1 MSVPEFGFID
11 TKYRSKVMR
20 KIVPASVALALSLAS
35 PCIAELP
42 KSDVTQV
49 VMLGTGTPNADPERS
64 GPAVAIVVNGT
75 PYLVDFGPGVV
86 RRASAMS
93 PTYGGT
99 IAGLEVKNLR
109 YAFLTHLHSDH
120 SAGLSDLIFTPWVLE
135 RDRPLELYG
144 PDGIEEMASNVLEA
158 YRADIDY
165 RVYGLEPAN
174 NEGWRVNAH
183 TVEEGAIFED
193 DNVRVE
199 AFRVRHGTWPNAYGY
214 RFTTPDR
221 VIVISGD
228 AAPDEAVERYARGAD
243 ILIHEVYSVEG
254 FKKRDPFWQKY
265 HSTNH
270 TSTHELGELAS
281 RAKPKLLVLYH
292 VLFWGASEETVLRE
306 VREKY
311 AGEVVLADD
320 LDVF

>member
-1 MSVPEFGFID
+1 VG
-11 TKYRSKVMR
+11 V
-20 KIVPASVALALSLAS
+20 KILRRHVAILVTLALSHPVPSL
-35 PCIAELP
+35 AELAA
-42 KSDVTQV
+42 SDTTQV

-86 RRASAMS
+86 RRAAAMS
-93 PTYGGT
+93 PTYGGP
-99 IAGLEVKNLR
+99 IAGLEVENLR

-120 SAGLSDLIFTPWVLE
+120 SAGLSDLILTPWVLE
-135 RDRPLELYG
+135 RDQPLELYG
-144 PDGIEEMASNVLEA
+144 PDGIEEMASHILKA

-174 NEGWRVNAH
+174 NLGWRVNAH
-183 TVEEGAIFED
+183 TVEEVVVFED
-193 DNVRVE
+193 DNVKVE

-228 AAPDEAVERYARGAD
+228 AAPDETIERYADGAD

-254 FKKRDPFWQKY
+254 FERRDPYWQKY

-270 TSTHELGELAS
+270 TSAHELGELAS
-281 RAKPKLLVLYH
+281 RAKPGLLVLYH

>member
-1 MSVPEFGFID
+1 MQKLLSI
-11 TKYRSKVMR
+11 
-20 KIVPASVALALSLAS
+20 SVALTLSLAP
-35 PCIAELP
+35 PCFAELTA
-42 KSDVTQV
+42 SDTTQV

-64 GPAVAIVVNGT
+64 GPAVAIVVNDT

-86 RRASAMS
+86 RRAAAMS
-93 PTYGGT
+93 PTYGGA
-99 IAGLEVKNLR
+99 IEGLEVKNLR
-109 YAFLTHLHSDH
+109 HAFLTHLHSDH
-120 SAGLSDLIFTPWVLE
+120 SAGLSDLILTPWVLE
-135 RDRPLELYG
+135 RDEPLELFG

-158 YRADIDY
+158 YRGDIDY

-174 NEGWRVNAH
+174 NEGWRVNAR
-183 TVEEGAIFED
+183 TVEEGVVFED
-193 DNVRVE
+193 DNVTVE

-228 AAPDEAVERYARGAD
+228 AAPDEA

-254 FKKRDPFWQKY
+254 FRKRDPYWQKY

-270 TSTHELGELAS
+270 TSAHELGELAS

-292 VLFWGASEETVLRE
+292 VLFWGSSEEQVLRE

-311 AGEVVLADD
+311 DGEVVLADD

>member
-1 MSVPEFGFID
+1 M
-11 TKYRSKVMR
+11 MR
-20 KIVPASVALALSLAS
+20 NRLVIFFLFAATLAVSAA
-35 PCIAELP
+35 AELQP
-42 KSDVTQV
+42 SGVTRV
-49 VMLGTGTPNADPERS
+49 VMLGTGTPNADPQRS
-64 GPAVAIVVNGT
+64 GPAVAIVVNDT

-86 RRASAMS
+86 RRAAAMS
-93 PTYGGT
+93 PTYGGP
-99 IAGLEVKNLR
+99 IAGLEVDRLR

-120 SAGLSDLIFTPWVLE
+120 SSGLSDLILTPWVLE
-135 RDRPLELYG
+135 RDEPLELYG
-144 PDGIEEMASNVLEA
+144 PDGIEEMASNILEA

-174 NEGWRVNAH
+174 NTGWRVNAH
-183 TVEEGAIFED
+183 TVEAGVVFED
-193 DNVRVE
+193 DNVTVE

-228 AAPDEAVERYARGAD
+228 AAPDEAVERFAKGAD

-254 FKKRDPFWQKY
+254 FRKRDPYWQKY
-265 HSTNH
+265 HSSNH
-270 TSTHELGELAS
+270 TSAHELGELAT
-281 RAKPKLLVLYH
+281 RAQPKLLVLYH

-311 AGEVVLADD
+311 SGEVVLADD

>member
-1 MSVPEFGFID
+1 M
-11 TKYRSKVMR
+11 MR
-20 KIVPASVALALSLAS
+20 NRLVIFFLFAATLAVSAA
-35 PCIAELP
+35 AELP
-42 KSDVTQV
+42 PSGVTRV
-49 VMLGTGTPNADPERS
+49 VMLGTGTPNADPQRS
-64 GPAVAIVVNGT
+64 GPAVAIVVNDT

-86 RRASAMS
+86 RRAAAMS
-93 PTYGGT
+93 PTYGGP
-99 IAGLEVKNLR
+99 IAGLEVDRLR

-120 SAGLSDLIFTPWVLE
+120 SAGLSDLILTPWVLE
-135 RDRPLELYG
+135 RDEPLELYG
-144 PDGIEEMASNVLEA
+144 PDGIEEMASNILEA

-174 NEGWRVNAH
+174 NTGWRVNAH
-183 TVEEGAIFED
+183 TVEEGVVFED
-193 DNVRVE
+193 DNVTVE

-228 AAPDEAVERYARGAD
+228 AAPDEAMERFAKGAD

-254 FKKRDPFWQKY
+254 FRKREPYWQKY
-265 HSTNH
+265 HSSNH
-270 TSTHELGELAS
+270 TSAHELGELAS
-281 RAKPKLLVLYH
+281 RARPKLLVLYH
-292 VLFWGASEETVLRE
+292 VLFWGASEDTVLRE

-311 AGEVVLADD
+311 SGEVVLADD

>member
-1 MSVPEFGFID
+1 MFGFGFVYAI
-11 TKYRSKVMR
+11 YGSQVMR
-20 KIVPASVALALSLAS
+20 KLVAILGTLALSLPVPSLGELAAS
-35 PCIAELP
+35 
-42 KSDVTQV
+42 DRTQV

-64 GPAVAIVVNGT
+64 GPAVAVVVNDT

-86 RRASAMS
+86 RRAAAMS
-93 PTYGGT
+93 PTWGGP

-120 SAGLSDLIFTPWVLE
+120 SAGLSDLILTPWVLE

-144 PDGIEEMASNVLEA
+144 PDGIEEMAAHVVKA

-183 TVEEGAIFED
+183 TVEEGVVFED
-193 DNVRVE
+193 ENVKVE

-228 AAPDEAVERYARGAD
+228 VAPDEAVERYAKGAD

-254 FKKRDPFWQKY
+254 FRKRDPYWQKY

-270 TSTHELGELAS
+270 TSAHELGELAS
-281 RAKPKLLVLYH
+281 RAEPRLLVLYH

-311 AGEVVLADD
+311 DGEVVLADD

>member
-1 MSVPEFGFID
+1 MSIHFFTVVTLFTVLTGTCF
-11 TKYRSKVMR
+11 
-20 KIVPASVALALSLAS
+20 
-35 PCIAELP
+35 AETGP
-42 KSDVTQV
+42 SDITQV

-64 GPAVAIVVNGT
+64 GPAVAIVVNDR

-86 RRASAMS
+86 RRAAAMS
-93 PTYGGT
+93 PTYGGS
-99 IAGLEVKNLR
+99 ISGLEVRNLR

-120 SAGLSDLIFTPWVLE
+120 SAGLSDLILTPWVLE
-135 RDRPLELYG
+135 RDKPLELYG
-144 PDGIEEMASNVLEA
+144 PDGVEDMASHVLKA
-158 YRADIDY
+158 YQADIDY
-165 RVYGLEPAN
+165 RINGLEPAN
-174 NEGWRVNAH
+174 DAGWRVNVH
-183 TVEEGAIFED
+183 EVEEGVVFED
-193 DNVRVE
+193 ENVKVE
-199 AFRVRHGTWPNAYGY
+199 AFRVRHGTWPNAFGY

-228 AAPDEAVERYARGAD
+228 AAPDEALVKYARGAD

-254 FKKRDPFWQKY
+254 FQRRDEFWQRY

-270 TSTHELGELAS
+270 TSAHELGEIAA
-281 RAKPKLLVLYH
+281 RAKPGLLVLYH

-311 AGEVVLADD
+311 SGKVILAND